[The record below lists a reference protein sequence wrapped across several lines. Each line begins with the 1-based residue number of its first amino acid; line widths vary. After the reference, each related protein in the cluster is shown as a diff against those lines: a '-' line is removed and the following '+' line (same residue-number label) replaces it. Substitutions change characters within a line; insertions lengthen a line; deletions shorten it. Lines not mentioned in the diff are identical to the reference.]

1 MCTVRVSQIVK
12 PTTVLPPKP
21 DFVKVYFSRFL
32 RCIYVYFWPPLKES
46 AGEGARRRRIF
57 FRLLIKIND
66 FFMEIIIILVLD
78 HVFLGRILR
87 EIIKNFNFKKVRKIS
102 EKFQN
107 NFKNFTHFSIQK
119 NEKKCGENDLKNSP
133 KHDV

>member
-78 HVFLGRILR
+78 HVFLVRILR
-87 EIIKNFNFKKVRKIS
+87 ETIKILYPGLISKNFENFRKK
-102 EKFQN
+102 
-107 NFKNFTHFSIQK
+107 FTHFSIQ
-119 NEKKCGENDLKNSP
+119 
-133 KHDV
+133 